1 MKKLLLVGTAVGGL
15 ALVETALAADLPV
28 KAPPPMVAP
37 AFTWTGC
44 YLGGHVGGAAGQK
57 EWDNFTGK
65 LGDLF
70 GGTSVS
76 LTSVQTFNF
85 VSGQIVTLTVV
96 SGLGSTTTQTFT
108 AQSAPTTT
116 VTFTQTTKTTTVT
129 SISDDTHGFLAG
141 GQVGCDYQFSPRW
154 VVGIGGSGAW
164 AHITGTFDMP
174 FTALKSGA
182 LISTD
187 GFALF
192 DIPHQPLVDGTFPGG
207 IVPGALLTAH
217 SKTEW
222 LADVTVRLGYVPWDR
237 WLLYVKGGAAWAGDK
252 YNVSGN
258 FCSAVTLP
266 STCSTLLPFDF
277 RGKETMFGWTTG
289 VGAEYAFTDWATAFI
304 EYDFYDFGTKHVT
317 FTDQLGNLC
326 SGGCVGGAD
335 INQRINVVKGGVNFR
350 FNWGK
355 YPAPIVARY

>member
-1 MKKLLLVGTAVGGL
+1 CGRTHVSLPHLQPVVVTSAKVITVTITPTGTLTNHGVTT
-15 ALVETALAADLPV
+15 VHVPR
-28 KAPPPMVAP
+28 
-37 AFTWTGC
+37 AFDDTLT
-44 YLGGHVGGAAGQK
+44 
-57 EWDNFTGK
+57 FTG
-65 LGDLF
+65 
-70 GGTSVS
+70 
-76 LTSVQTFNF
+76 
-85 VSGQIVTLTVV
+85 
-96 SGLGSTTTQTFT
+96 
-108 AQSAPTTT
+108 
-116 VTFTQTTKTTTVT
+116 TTKTTTVT

-154 VVGIGGSGAW
+154 VIGVAGSGAW
-164 AHITGTFDMP
+164 SHITGTFDMP

-266 STCSTLLPFDF
+266 STCST
-277 RGKETMFGWTTG
+277 
-289 VGAEYAFTDWATAFI
+289 
-304 EYDFYDFGTKHVT
+304 
-317 FTDQLGNLC
+317 
-326 SGGCVGGAD
+326 
-335 INQRINVVKGGVNFR
+335 
-350 FNWGK
+350 
-355 YPAPIVARY
+355 

>member
-1 MKKLLLVGTAVGGL
+1 
-15 ALVETALAADLPV
+15 
-28 KAPPPMVAP
+28 VAP

-76 LTSVQTFNF
+76 LTSLQTIA
-85 VSGQIVTLTVV
+85 VASGTASAVTLT
-96 SGLGSTTTQTFT
+96 LGGGTLLTTSLTTLSFKGPFTAVITFT
-108 AQSAPTTT
+108 G
-116 VTFTQTTKTTTVT
+116 TTKTSTVT

-154 VVGIGGSGAW
+154 VIGVAGSGAW

-174 FTALKSGA
+174 FTALKSSALVSDGFGLVGGA
-182 LISTD
+182 LVI
-187 GFALF
+187 
-192 DIPHQPLVDGTFPGG
+192 DGTFPGG